1 MMKQNTTPIITVEIP
16 DCGDSLT
23 TAQSVYLTVSNG
35 KASYDILAEAAN
47 INDDTVSFMLTT
59 EQTRELVG
67 KCEAE
72 VTIISTAD
80 AVMKTDT
87 LVFYIDK
94 SVKEGA
100 L

>member
-1 MMKQNTTPIITVEIP
+1 MMKQNTTPIITIEIP

-23 TAQSVYLTVSNG
+23 AAKEVYLIVSNG
-35 KASYDILAEAAN
+35 KATYDILADKAN
-47 INDDTVSFMLTT
+47 IHDDAVSFMLTT

-72 VTIISTAD
+72 VTIISAAD

-87 LVFYIDK
+87 LIFYIDK

>member
-35 KASYDILAEAAN
+35 KASYDILAETAN
-47 INDDTVSFMLTT
+47 IHDDTVSFMLTT
-59 EQTRELVG
+59 KQTKELVG

-72 VTIISTAD
+72 VTIISAAD

>member
-1 MMKQNTTPIITVEIP
+1 MKQNTTPIITVEIP

-23 TAQSVYLTVSNG
+23 TAQKVYLTVSNG
-35 KASYDILAEAAN
+35 KAAYDILANESD
-47 INDDTVSFMLTT
+47 IHDDTVSFVLTT

-72 VTIISTAD
+72 VTIISAAD

-87 LVFYIDK
+87 LIFYIDK

>member
-16 DCGDSLT
+16 DCEDSLN
-23 TAQSVYLTVSNG
+23 TAKSIYLTVSNG
-35 KASYDILAEAAN
+35 KAAYDILADETA

-72 VTIISTAD
+72 VTIISATD

-87 LVFYIDK
+87 LMFYIDK

>member
-23 TAQSVYLTVSNG
+23 TAQKVYLTVSNG
-35 KASYDILAEAAN
+35 KATYDILADETN

-72 VTIISTAD
+72 VTIIS
-80 AVMKTDT
+80 KTDVVLKTET
-87 LVFYIDK
+87 LIFYIDK
-94 SVKEGA
+94 SVKDGA

>member
-1 MMKQNTTPIITVEIP
+1 MKQNTTPIITLEIP

-23 TAQSVYLTVSNG
+23 TAKSVYLTVSNG
-35 KASYDILAEAAN
+35 KAAYDILAEAAN

-72 VTIISTAD
+72 VTIISAAD
-80 AVMKTDT
+80 TVMKTET

-94 SVKEGA
+94 SVKDGA

>member
-1 MMKQNTTPIITVEIP
+1 MKQNTTPIITVEIP

-23 TAQSVYLTVSNG
+23 AAQKVYLTVSNG
-35 KASYDILAEAAN
+35 KAAYDILANAED
-47 INDDTVSFMLTT
+47 IHDDTVSFMLTT

-72 VTIISTAD
+72 VTIISTSD

-87 LVFYIDK
+87 LIFYIDK

>member
-1 MMKQNTTPIITVEIP
+1 MKQNTTPIITVEIP
-16 DCGDSLT
+16 DCGDSLA
-23 TAQSVYLTVSNG
+23 TAQKVYLTVSNG

-47 INDDTVSFMLTT
+47 IHDDTVSFILTT

-72 VTIISTAD
+72 VTIISKAD
-80 AVMKTDT
+80 VVMKTDT
-87 LVFYIDK
+87 LMFYIDK

>member
-16 DCGDSLT
+16 DCEDSLA
-23 TAQSVYLTVSNG
+23 TAQKVYLTVSNG
-35 KASYDILAEAAN
+35 KATYDILAEAAN
-47 INDDTVSFMLTT
+47 IHDDTVSFMLTT

-72 VTIISTAD
+72 VTIIS
-80 AVMKTDT
+80 KTDVVLKTET
-87 LVFYIDK
+87 LMFYIDK
-94 SVKEGA
+94 SVKDGA

>member
-23 TAQSVYLTVSNG
+23 TAQKVYLTVSNG
-35 KASYDILAEAAN
+35 KASYDILADETA
-47 INDDTVSFMLTT
+47 IHDDTVSFMLTT

-72 VTIISTAD
+72 VTIISATD
-80 AVMKTDT
+80 VVLKTET

-94 SVKEGA
+94 SVKDGA

>member
-1 MMKQNTTPIITVEIP
+1 
-16 DCGDSLT
+16 
-23 TAQSVYLTVSNG
+23 
-35 KASYDILAEAAN
+35 
-47 INDDTVSFMLTT
+47 MLTT
-59 EQTRELVG
+59 EQTRELIG

-72 VTIISTAD
+72 VTIISTTD

-87 LVFYIDK
+87 LMFYIDK

>member
-16 DCGDSLT
+16 DCEDGLT
-23 TAQSVYLTVSNG
+23 AAKKVYLTVSNG

-47 INDDTVSFMLTT
+47 IHDDTVSFMLTT

-72 VTIISTAD
+72 VTIISTTD
-80 AVMKTDT
+80 VVLKTET

-94 SVKEGA
+94 SVKDGA

>member
-1 MMKQNTTPIITVEIP
+1 MKQNTTPIITVEIP

-23 TAQSVYLTVSNG
+23 TAQKVYLTISNG
-35 KASYDILAEAAN
+35 KAAYDILAEAAN
-47 INDDTVSFMLTT
+47 IHDNTVSFMLTT

-72 VTIISTAD
+72 VTIIAESD
-80 AVMKTDT
+80 IVMKTDT
-87 LVFYIDK
+87 LMFYIDK
-94 SVKEGA
+94 SVKDGA

>member
-1 MMKQNTTPIITVEIP
+1 MKQNTTPIITVEIP

-23 TAQSVYLTVSNG
+23 TAQKVYLTVSNG
-35 KASYDILAEAAN
+35 KAAYDILAEAAN

-72 VTIISTAD
+72 VTIISATD
-80 AVMKTDT
+80 VVLKTET

-94 SVKEGA
+94 SVKDGA

>member
-1 MMKQNTTPIITVEIP
+1 MKQNTTPIITVEIP
-16 DCGDSLT
+16 DCEDSLI
-23 TAQSVYLTVSNG
+23 TAQKVYLTVSNG
-35 KASYDILAEAAN
+35 KAAYDILADKAN
-47 INDDTVSFMLTT
+47 IHDDTVSFILTT

-72 VTIISTAD
+72 VTIISKAD
-80 AVMKTDT
+80 VVMKTDT
-87 LVFYIDK
+87 LIFYIDK

>member
-1 MMKQNTTPIITVEIP
+1 MKQNTTPIITVEIP
-16 DCGDSLT
+16 DCKERLA
-23 TAQSVYLTVSNG
+23 TAQKVYLTVSNG
-35 KASYDILAEAAN
+35 KATYDILAEAAN
-47 INDDTVSFMLTT
+47 INDDIVSFMLTT

-72 VTIISTAD
+72 VTIISAVD

-87 LVFYIDK
+87 LMFYIDK

>member
-1 MMKQNTTPIITVEIP
+1 MKQNTTPIITVEIP

-23 TAQSVYLTVSNG
+23 TAKKVYLTVSNG
-35 KASYDILAEAAN
+35 KAAYDILADESP

-87 LVFYIDK
+87 LIFYIDK

>member
-23 TAQSVYLTVSNG
+23 TAKSVYLTVSNG
-35 KASYDILAEAAN
+35 KASYDILADETA
-47 INDDTVSFMLTT
+47 IHDDTVSFMLTT

-72 VTIISTAD
+72 VTIIAASD
-80 AVMKTDT
+80 IVMKTDT
-87 LVFYIDK
+87 LMFYIDK
-94 SVKEGA
+94 GVKDGA

>member
-1 MMKQNTTPIITVEIP
+1 MKQNTTPIITVEIP

-23 TAQSVYLTVSNG
+23 TAKKVYLTVSNG
-35 KASYDILAEAAN
+35 KAAYDILADESP

-72 VTIISTAD
+72 VTIISATD
-80 AVMKTDT
+80 TVMKTDT
-87 LVFYIDK
+87 LMFYIDK

>member
-1 MMKQNTTPIITVEIP
+1 MKQNTTPIITVEIP

-23 TAQSVYLTVSNG
+23 TAQKVYLTISNG
-35 KASYDILAEAAN
+35 KAAYDILAEAAN
-47 INDDTVSFMLTT
+47 IHDDTVSFMLTT

-72 VTIISTAD
+72 VTIIAESD
-80 AVMKTDT
+80 IVMKTDT
-87 LVFYIDK
+87 LMFYIDK
-94 SVKEGA
+94 SVKDGA